1 MFGAIGLLVLV
12 IWYLR
17 RRDWN
22 KKCAHCNSRSIKFT
36 KGEAGKFFWEYRN
49 KDGSKD
55 KRVKDNYQQ
64 AGYTSEYQ
72 CKKCGAKTGFGHFV
86 SKKPSRRRKVWKR
99 LLLVEGE
106 GERTGKDWE
115 KTKGVVSINSSSAN
129 RKGK

>member
-1 MFGAIGLLVLV
+1 MFGAIVLLVLV

-72 CKKCGAKTGFGHFV
+72 CKKCGAKTEFSHFV